1 MEETSAADGE
11 PGDPPLGAVVALC
24 NEPSTDPIAYLYV
37 DGTRAAGSA
46 SRGVPGGERET
57 ARGRRC
63 TVAFVSDRH
72 SDLIR
77 VIVVPVGAEA
87 EVRQIESKLEVLQ
100 DLVDGFLEEI
110 GLDGSIIA
118 MVNEDGRSQELPKNE
133 RVGVPEFVGDFV
145 VGRVNRD
152 TGQLVSLTDDDVVE
166 WMKLLAPVEILN

>member
-1 MEETSAADGE
+1 MTSRVGARDRGQGRAIAAI
-11 PGDPPLGAVVALC
+11 GAR
-24 NEPSTDPIAYLYV
+24 NS
-37 DGTRAAGSA
+37 
-46 SRGVPGGERET
+46 GGR
-57 ARGRRC
+57 
-63 TVAFVSDRH
+63 VSPVSD

-77 VIVVPVGAEA
+77 VIVVPAGAEA
-87 EVRQIESKLEVLQ
+87 EVRIIESSVEVLQ
-100 DLVDGFLEEI
+100 QLVDGFLEEV
-110 GLDGSIIA
+110 GLDGSMIA